1 MKKSFLSALLMMMV
15 ALTAMAI
22 PAKRGMSRTLT
33 LANGST
39 VEATLVGD
47 EFGHYFLGTDGKAY
61 RLNPATNV
69 YEPASVQAIAQRAQ
83 MRRARAN
90 AQRAKRLSP
99 KRVGSFGNYTGQKK
113 GIIILVNFKD
123 VKFDESNDNALF
135 QRIANEKNFR
145 HGDFVGSMYDYFYA
159 QSRGQFELTFDVV
172 GPVDVKNNASYYGS
186 NDSNGDDK
194 HPAEM
199 IIEAVKK
206 ADSQVN
212 FADYDWDGDKYVDQ
226 VYVVY
231 AGKGEADGGAAN
243 TIWPHAYDLNS
254 AYYYG
259 DGTGAVKLDGVTI
272 NTYACGGELNGFT
285 GSVAGIGT
293 MCHEFS
299 HCLGYPDFYDI
310 DYSGGW
316 GMDVWDLMSGG
327 SYNGDGY
334 VPCGYTAYERWMAG
348 WMDPIELSTTQSVTG
363 MKALEDGGESYIIYN
378 DGHRDEYFM
387 LENRQQTGWDSE
399 LPGSGLLIVHVDY
412 DETIWKDN
420 KPNDVPSHQRMTW
433 IPADNQLQS
442 ITTSSGYTYLT
453 DAGLKTDLYPSGNNN
468 VFSNTSTPA
477 AKLYNN
483 NTDGT
488 KYLNK
493 SVEQITRNSDG
504 TISFRFRGVSNTKA
518 PVFSPAPGRYTDA
531 QTVSITCETD
541 GASIYYTTD
550 GTNPTTES
558 TLYLAP
564 IVIETTTT
572 LKAIAVKDGEESDIT
587 SGIYRIG
594 ASSDKFVKVT
604 SADQLVAG
612 SEYIFVSPNYDVAAG
627 PKSGSGSYLTSVE
640 ATIEDN
646 EATSEEA
653 LVFTLGGTAGAY
665 SFQCED
671 GYLYSSTAKSVTL
684 NSSEKAMW
692 SITVNSDGAVV
703 SGTSVGT
710 FQYNSTSPRF
720 TTYTSG
726 QKPAYLYVRDVPT
739 VQTVATPV
747 FSPGED
753 IYTSP
758 QEVTITCAT
767 DGAAIYYT
775 LDETDPTVN
784 STLYTGPIHISKD
797 TEIRAIAVKEG
808 MNNSAIASA
817 IYLFEEAV
825 DVEAPTFNYESGE
838 YAHELTD
845 VQMACATEG
854 ATIYYTLDNS
864 TPTTSSTK
872 YTGDIA
878 INTTKTIK
886 AIAYVGTS
894 HSEVSEVTLVIAKET
909 GGGTGAQLLYES
921 FSGKTTGGGDESK
934 EAGISNEALDY
945 DGWTSFTKVFLSGSF
960 YANGGC
966 AKLGSSKAAGSMT
979 ADDIPLTGDG
989 TLTFYLLKYGTDSD
1003 MLNVTVTGANAD
1015 VTQFTPSDTWTKC
1028 TVNLTSGNGHV
1039 SITLATSSKRAYVD
1053 EIILDE
1059 VATVTED
1066 PIEQTIGVTGYSTLY
1081 YSDKILVVPTGVE
1094 ATTWHVVDGELTKGR
1109 TYKAGQKIPAGEAV
1123 VLFDN
1128 NPLSQVYEFE
1138 VASTCSD
1145 DSDPN
1150 NMLRGFDESSMTVGE
1165 SGTEYKFYKFS
1176 FKGRDATGV
1185 PMNIGFYYGAAE
1197 GAPFMSA
1204 AHKAYLA
1211 VPIAAFGNG
1220 AKSVFLFPQAD
1231 DNDQPTGI
1239 ENINVNDNGN
1249 SHPST
1254 VYDLQGRRITDT
1266 QALRPGIY
1274 IVNGKKVVIK

>member
-1 MKKSFLSALLMMMV
+1 MKKTLLSALLMMMV

-47 EFGHYFLGTDGKAY
+47 EFGHYFLGVDGKAY
-61 RLNPATNV
+61 RLNPTTNV

-83 MRRARAN
+83 MRRAQAN
-90 AQRAKRLSP
+90 TQRAKRLSP
-99 KRVGSFGNYTGQKK
+99 KRVGSFGNYTGKKK
-113 GIIILVNFKD
+113 GVIILVNFADKEF
-123 VKFDESNDNALF
+123 KGANDNALF
-135 QRIANEKNFR
+135 QRIANEKNFS

-172 GPVDVKNNASYYGS
+172 GPVSVSKNAAYYGS
-186 NDSNGDDK
+186 NNSNDEDE

-243 TIWPHAYDLNS
+243 TIWPHAYDLRS
-254 AYYYG
+254 AQYYG
-259 DGTGAVKLDGVTI
+259 DGTGPVKLDGVTI
-272 NTYACGGELNGFT
+272 NTYACGGELRGLT

-293 MCHEFS
+293 MCHECR
-299 HCLGYPDFYDI
+299 HGLGYPDFYDI

-316 GMDVWDLMSGG
+316 GMDIWDLMSGG

-348 WMDPIELSTTQSVTG
+348 WMEPIELSNTQNVTG
-363 MKALEDGGESYIIYN
+363 MKGLEDGGESYIIYN

-399 LPGSGLLIVHVDY
+399 LPGSGMLIVHVDY
-412 DETIWKDN
+412 NATIWNNN
-420 KPNDVPSHQRMTW
+420 KPNDDPSHQRMTW

-518 PVFSPAPGRYTDA
+518 PIFSPAPGRYTDA
-531 QTVSITCETD
+531 QTVSITSETD
-541 GASIYYTTD
+541 GASIYYTID
-550 GTNPTTES
+550 GTDPTTES

-604 SADQLVAG
+604 STDQLVAG
-612 SEYIFVSPNYDVAAG
+612 SEYIFVSPDYNVAAG

-640 ATIEDN
+640 ATIEGN

-653 LVFTLGGTAGAY
+653 LVFTLGGTTGAY

-671 GYLYSSTAKSVTL
+671 GYLYSSSAKSVTL

-692 SITVNSDGAVV
+692 TITVNNDGAVI
-703 SGTSVGT
+703 SGSSVGT

-767 DGAAIYYT
+767 EGAAIYYT

-784 STLYTGPIHISKD
+784 STLYTGPIHISED

-825 DVEAPTFNYESGE
+825 NVETPTFNYESGE

-864 TPTTSSTK
+864 TPTTSSTE
-872 YTGDIA
+872 YTGDIT
-878 INTTKTIK
+878 ISTTKTIK
-886 AIAYVGTS
+886 AVAYVGKS
-894 HSEVSEVTLVIAKET
+894 HSEVAEVTLVIAKET

-921 FSGKTTGGGDESK
+921 FSGKKTGGGDESA
-934 EAGISNEALDY
+934 EAGISNDALDY
-945 DGWTSFTKVFLSGSF
+945 DGWTSFTKVYLSGSS

-966 AKLGSSKAAGSMT
+966 AKLGSSKAAGSME
-979 ADDIPLTGDG
+979 ADNIPLTGDG
-989 TLTFYLLKYGTDSD
+989 TLTFYLKKYGSD
-1003 MLNVTVTGANAD
+1003 TGKLNVIVTGATAD

-1028 TVNLTSGNGHV
+1028 TVNLLGGNGDV
-1039 SITLATSSKRAYVD
+1039 SIKLVTSSKRAYVD
-1053 EIILDE
+1053 EIILAE

-1165 SGTEYKFYKFS
+1165 TGTSYKFYKFS
-1176 FKGRDATGV
+1176 FKGHDANNAPT
-1185 PMNIGFYYGAAE
+1185 NIGFYYGAAD
-1197 GAPFMSA
+1197 GAPFVSA

-1211 VPIAAFGNG
+1211 VPESALTNG

-1231 DNDQPTGI
+1231 DSEQPTGI
-1239 ENINVNDNGN
+1239 EDVEVNGNVN
-1249 SHPST
+1249 T
-1254 VYDLQGRRITDT
+1254 KQAIYDLQGRRMTNA